1 VCVAMCC
8 SVLYYVTVVAAV
20 PRALDNLVFRAD
32 VEELAVIFCALTLGK
47 KVAERHAFHIIL
59 M

>member
-1 VCVAMCC
+1 MCC
-8 SVLYYVTVVAAV
+8 SVLYYVTVVAVV